1 MEWTPDIE
9 TVAENIRLNSVAYSN
24 THKKRYLYLKHL
36 LLYFRLPVIII
47 SGFNSVISV
56 GLQNY
61 LEQASISAITCLL
74 ALFCGIIGSI
84 ELFLGI
90 QQQMENELVCS
101 KDFYLLAID
110 IFKMLSL
117 QANNRNVDGKTY
129 LDEKYQIYIKLVE
142 NSALLRRK
150 INDSLTPSPIMLLNG
165 SQSGSDETV

>member
-1 MEWTPDIE
+1 
-9 TVAENIRLNSVAYSN
+9 
-24 THKKRYLYLKHL
+24 
-36 LLYFRLPVIII
+36 
-47 SGFNSVISV
+47 
-56 GLQNY
+56 
-61 LEQASISAITCLL
+61 
-74 ALFCGIIGSI
+74 
-84 ELFLGI
+84 
-90 QQQMENELVCS
+90 MENELVCS

-117 QANNRNVDGKTY
+117 QANNRNIDGRNY

>member
-1 MEWTPDIE
+1 MKNWQTIPFDEL
-9 TVAENIRLNSVAYSN
+9 V
-24 THKKRYLYLKHL
+24 
-36 LLYFRLPVIII
+36 PVIII

-56 GLQNY
+56 GLQSY
-61 LEQASISAITCLL
+61 LEQASISAMTCLL

-150 INDSLTPSPIMLLNG
+150 INDSLTV
-165 SQSGSDETV
+165 QW